1 MITLK
6 TLPRANKQQIF
17 DQVAKHMLTQMQKS
31 TVINEN
37 GDSICSYK
45 NPEGLAC
52 AAGCLIAD
60 DEYSTK
66 FENQTWDSLADWGHV
81 PRRNSE
87 LIRFLQKIHDKNEP
101 VEWENLLR
109 ELANRYKLEWNI
121 NV

>member
-17 DQVAKHMLTQMQKS
+17 DQVAKHMLTQMKKS
-31 TVINEN
+31 TMTDEN
-37 GDSICSYK
+37 GDIEYFYK
-45 NPEGLAC
+45 NLEGLSC

-60 DEYSTK
+60 DEYNPE
-66 FENQTWDSLADWGHV
+66 FENQSWSLLVHWGYV

-87 LIRFLQKIHDKNEP
+87 LIGFLQKIHDKNEP

-109 ELANRYKLEWNI
+109 ELANHYKLEWNV

>member
-17 DQVAKHMLTQMQKS
+17 DQVAKHMLTQMKKS
-31 TVINEN
+31 TMTDEN
-37 GDSICSYK
+37 GAKFCMYK
-45 NPEGLAC
+45 GPEGLSC

-60 DEYSTK
+60 DEYDPE
-66 FENQTWDSLADWGHV
+66 FENKTWHSLADCRNV

-87 LIRFLQKIHDKNEP
+87 LIGLLQRIHDNNEP
-101 VEWENLLR
+101 VEWEGLLR
-109 ELANRYKLEWNI
+109 ELAKNYKLEWNV